1 MHTHRTI
8 PIVYQY
14 LLLKISKIIKKS
26 AHYLLIVTEIKTL
39 VIYIPNHLK
48 RNHRLIYEL
57 VHQMQFNN

>member
-26 AHYLLIVTEIKTL
+26 AHYLLIVAEDKNTCNLYSK
-39 VIYIPNHLK
+39 PLK
-48 RNHRLIYEL
+48 KKP
-57 VHQMQFNN
+57 